1 VAPVHLREASVSD
14 SLVDLLDSL
23 VDTGVAAAGDVTLS
37 VAGVDLVELRLN
49 AVLASIGTEG
59 AGDLAFPSRRR
70 ERARLRPTRIDA
82 DPDSLQRGLAQL
94 VLVVVELLAELME
107 RQAVRRMA
115 AGTLEDQQ
123 VRALSATFV
132 ALHDRIDELT
142 EEIAQPA
149 A

>member
-1 VAPVHLREASVSD
+1 VSD

-23 VDTGVAAAGDVTLS
+23 VDTGVAAGGDVTLS
-37 VAGVDLVELRLN
+37 VAGVDLVELHLN
-49 AVLASIGTEG
+49 AL
-59 AGDLAFPSRRR
+59 L
-70 ERARLRPTRIDA
+70 ERTRLRPARIDA

-115 AGTLEDQQ
+115 AGTLEDEQ

-132 ALHDRIDELT
+132 ALHDRIDGLT
-142 EEIAQPA
+142 EELAFARTA

>member
-1 VAPVHLREASVSD
+1 
-14 SLVDLLDSL
+14 
-23 VDTGVAAAGDVTLS
+23 
-37 VAGVDLVELRLN
+37 
-49 AVLASIGTEG
+49 
-59 AGDLAFPSRRR
+59 
-70 ERARLRPTRIDA
+70 
-82 DPDSLQRGLAQL
+82 
-94 VLVVVELLAELME
+94 ME